1 MNLQDK
7 TIKQLRYL
15 INDGTENRSGKDL
28 VEFFNSLGFDDHYGY
43 RFPTRDAYTE
53 RKLNQINKT
62 PKMEECIK
70 QLFSPVPVI
79 VKNKDLNKHIVDFN
93 QYLAV
98 DGYKIVLDGKTVK
111 IISTEE
117 EVIIPVDSIAES
129 EFINRKFKDVSL
141 EKLGLDNAITDIL
154 KQRIQEIVNCLRTNS
169 HLATIFLCGSTLEG
183 ILLSIA
189 IKNREEFTESLSSPK
204 NPTGKPRPVY
214 EWSLSNL
221 IDVAHSLDLIDED
234 VKKFSYVLRD
244 FRNYIHPHLQ
254 MSSGFNPNEH
264 TAKICWQVLQASIYQ
279 LSRKK

>member
-28 VEFFNSLGFDDHYGY
+28 VEFFSPLGFDDHYGY

-53 RKLNQINKT
+53 GKLNKINKT

-70 QLFSPVPVI
+70 QLFSPI
-79 VKNKDLNKHIVDFN
+79 EFIGKTNELNKHIVDFN
-93 QYLAV
+93 QYLAF

-111 IISTEE
+111 ITNTEE

-129 EFINRKFKDVSL
+129 EFISRKFKDVPL

-169 HLATIFLCGSTLEG
+169 PLATIFLCGSTLEG
-183 ILLSIA
+183 ILLGIA
-189 IKNREEFTESLSSPK
+189 TKNQKEFTKSLASPK
-204 NPTGKPRPVY
+204 NPVGKPKPIY
-214 EWSLSNL
+214 EWSLL
-221 IDVAHSLDLIDED
+221 
-234 VKKFSYVLRD
+234 
-244 FRNYIHPHLQ
+244 
-254 MSSGFNPNEH
+254 
-264 TAKICWQVLQASIYQ
+264 
-279 LSRKK
+279 